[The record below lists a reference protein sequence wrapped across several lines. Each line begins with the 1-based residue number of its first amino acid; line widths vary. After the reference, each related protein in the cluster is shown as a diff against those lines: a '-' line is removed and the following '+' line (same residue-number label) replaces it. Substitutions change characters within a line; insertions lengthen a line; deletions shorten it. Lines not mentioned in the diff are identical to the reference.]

1 MKIGKRT
8 QAYAFGFILGIVL
21 VSILIDFRRNRFEEQ
36 QLPEVEWK
44 RAENIRAASDVGSV
58 SIILEEIVQGE
69 ATGRI
74 GQYALNEQGHTTW
87 TIIEADSAQTT
98 YWGNRFQILSQPM
111 IESKLMQDGFTHL
124 GYTVIEADQDSFT
137 YVIEKSSLANPS
149 DFLAAQ
155 AELLEKDNFIAEANW
170 VLY

>member
-44 RAENIRAASDVGSV
+44 RTENIRASSNIGSV
-58 SIILEEIVQGE
+58 SIILEEHVQGQ

-74 GQYALNEQGHTTW
+74 GQYALNTQGHPTW
-87 TIIEADSAQTT
+87 TVIEADGSQAI
-98 YWGNRFQILSQPM
+98 YWGNRFQVLSQPM
-111 IESKLMQDGFTHL
+111 IEDRLMHDGFAHL
-124 GYTVIEADQDSFT
+124 GYTVIESDQDTFI
-137 YVIEKSSLANPS
+137 YVIENSSLANPS

-155 AELLEKDNFIAEANW
+155 LELLEKDNFIAQADW
-170 VLY
+170 IVY